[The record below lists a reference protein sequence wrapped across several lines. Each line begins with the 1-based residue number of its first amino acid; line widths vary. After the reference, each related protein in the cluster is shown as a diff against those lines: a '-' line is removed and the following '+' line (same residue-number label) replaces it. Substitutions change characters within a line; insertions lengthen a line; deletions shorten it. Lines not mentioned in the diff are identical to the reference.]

1 MYPPSGDV
9 TNASHCYSAAIA
21 AIMKLQ
27 VHYETFHPRDNDSL
41 TRWYLAMIWAITE
54 HGLSI
59 FASSVLA
66 LRPLARMVS
75 KGWASISSSFY
86 GGGSKDAKSSGQ
98 GTSSRVSKKTNWS
111 EPTESNELGTI
122 GVRNEVSVHS
132 EYTPEGHAQE
142 PLYLAEAYNG
152 SSESHKRLVEAK
164 AQDVGVAASGT
175 ASC

>member
-1 MYPPSGDV
+1 MHYQAV
-9 TNASHCYSAAIA
+9 AIANASNCYSAAVA

-27 VHYETFHPRDNDSL
+27 VHYETFHPRDNDSV
-41 TRWYLAMIWAITE
+41 TTWYLAMIWAITE

-132 EYTPEGHAQE
+132 EYTEEGHAQQ

-164 AQDVGVAASGT
+164 AQDVGVAA
-175 ASC
+175 